1 MSVLSLEFPQVAVL
15 TQAPPPTS
23 DEEPPDETDTRDK
36 SCTSYND
43 SCELVL
49 MSKLDKLLSLP
60 PSRIVGWT
68 SKVLPAVPIG
78 VDSVAGC
85 WCVTSVLSSCCKD
98 AVLTSGAV
106 LTDPTERDE
115 EEGELTIR
123 SKLSSVEL
131 IEVLLLN
138 CSTRS
143 IESMLLLIDEQQLSS
158 IVVEECA
165 RAVPVPLPGPALP
178 LVMNRFTSRSG
189 LSIEVDEITESC
201 SVQLLVEGNRV
212 CFVSF
217 GVGGV
222 RGVTVAA
229 AAAVVIVVVGGTIG
243 DNDGGKCVCVS
254 CCCCGCCCTSTGG
267 EDVFVATDW

>member
-1 MSVLSLEFPQVAVL
+1 MLSLEFPQVAVL

-36 SCTSYND
+36 SCTSYSD

-60 PSRIVGWT
+60 PNRFAGWT
-68 SKVLPAVPIG
+68 SKVLPAVTIG
-78 VDSVAGC
+78 VDSREAAVGGC

-158 IVVEECA
+158 IVVVECA
-165 RAVPVPLPGPALP
+165 RAVPVPLAGPVFP

-229 AAAVVIVVVGGTIG
+229 AVVVVGVTIG

-254 CCCCGCCCTSTGG
+254 CC
-267 EDVFVATDW
+267 